1 MAKTDFEMVHYNK
14 KNKIV
19 SAWRTRNHQ
28 FEFEQDSINFAYGI
42 LDQIFKVLDEEDI
55 SVKQIIP
62 CLATLKKVKM
72 LLPTFSKN
80 HTILWKKKLNF
91 LKKPNWPWEITSWFL
106 RKREITK
113 VCWACGSFLPKS
125 RYHNIYCRR
134 LF

>member
-42 LDQIFKVLDEEDI
+42 LDQIFKVSDEEDI

-80 HTILWKKKLNF
+80 HTILWKKK
-91 LKKPNWPWEITSWFL
+91 
-106 RKREITK
+106 TK
-113 VCWACGSFLPKS
+113 LP
-125 RYHNIYCRR
+125 
-134 LF
+134 